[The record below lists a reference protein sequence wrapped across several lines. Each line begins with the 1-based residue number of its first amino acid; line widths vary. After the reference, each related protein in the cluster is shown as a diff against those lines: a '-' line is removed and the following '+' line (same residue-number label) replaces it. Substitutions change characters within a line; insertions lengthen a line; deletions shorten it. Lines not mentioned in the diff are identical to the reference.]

1 MKLFERQSDKG
12 LMIGSRQRERTMLLL
27 SLLIDLQR
35 VGFLILMVTYL
46 EILVSQ
52 TVSAL
57 K

>member
-1 MKLFERQSDKG
+1 MKLFERHSDKG
-12 LMIGSRQRERTMLLL
+12 LMIGSRQRERILLLL
-27 SLLIDLQR
+27 SLPINLQR

-52 TVSAL
+52 AVSAL